1 MKTQLKPVEIFR
13 AGKHTA
19 MSGQVLEFTA
29 DHARQIVEGYSPEV
43 YRAPI
48 VIGHPKIED
57 PAFGWVDALQ
67 LNERGVIEAKPA
79 DLEPQFAA
87 MVEAGRFRKVSA
99 SLFTP
104 AHPSNPKPGQY
115 YLKHVGFLGAAAPAV
130 SGLKPVQFAESSA
143 EELVVEFSLN
153 DATWSIARMMRN
165 LREWMIAKFDLE
177 TADQVI
183 PDYLV
188 TETEAARRESAM
200 PAYAAHPNAED
211 RAMTEELQKRER
223 ELAEKE
229 AALKAKEAQFAAR
242 DAEIAAEQAKARR
255 VDIAAFAV
263 GLVKSGRVLPRD
275 EAALVEFMAQLDD
288 GEVIEFAEGEEKKKL
303 ACDAWLREFLQRLPK
318 QVDFGEHAGA
328 EGEDAAPANFAA
340 PAGYQVD
347 AQRLELHRKAL
358 AHAKQHNLSYEQALA
373 AVR

>member
-29 DHARQIVEGYSPEV
+29 EHARQIVEGYSPEV

-67 LNERGVIEAKPA
+67 LNDRGVIEARPA
-79 DLEPQFAA
+79 ELEPQFAA
-87 MVEAGRFRKVSA
+87 MVQAGRFRKVSA

-130 SGLKPVQFAESSA
+130 PGLKPVQFAEGA
-143 EELVVEFSLN
+143 DELVVEFSLN

-165 LREWMIAKFDLE
+165 LREFLIAKFDME

-188 TETEAARRESAM
+188 TDTEAARRESAP
-200 PAYAAHPNAED
+200 PAYAAHPNEED
-211 RAMTEELQKRER
+211 ARMNEQNAQREK

-229 AALKAKEAQFAAR
+229 AALKAKEAEFAAR
-242 DAEIAAEQAKARR
+242 DAEIAAEKAKARR
-255 VDIAAFAV
+255 AEIAEFCA
-263 GLVKSGRVLPRD
+263 GLVKEGKLLPRD
-275 EAALVEFMAQLDD
+275 EAPMVAMFCSLDGRQVE
-288 GEVIEFAEGEEKKKL
+288 IEFADGTEQKKVINE
-303 ACDAWLREFLQRLPK
+303 AWLREFLQRLPK

-328 EGEDAAPANFAA
+328 EGEDAPTANFAA

-347 AQRLELHRKAL
+347 AKRLELHRKAL
-358 AHAKQHNLSYEQALA
+358 AYAKQHNLSYEQALA